1 MTSAGFS
8 DGRPVWIPLESN
20 PEAFN
25 KYINGLE
32 VGKVECVEIYGFEDD
47 LLAFVPG
54 PHLALIFCFPYSE
67 TSYSSVA
74 KVYSDL
80 IAEGKDK
87 VPEGVFFMKQ
97 KIHNACGTFSLLHS
111 LTNNLESI
119 DMGKGSFADWY
130 ALAKP
135 LGVQERSD
143 CLFSHTSMAQAHKKC
158 AESGETATPPDTQVE
173 FHFIA
178 YLHYGGRLLEF
189 DSAQNFPRD
198 CGPTTP
204 SNLLSDASKQ
214 CKNLMQ
220 NLGDIACNAL
230 AIVQK
235 KG

>member
-119 DMGKGSFADWY
+119 DMGKGSFAD
-130 ALAKP
+130 
-135 LGVQERSD
+135 
-143 CLFSHTSMAQAHKKC
+143 CHTSMAQAHKKC
-158 AESGETATPPDTQVE
+158 AESGETATPPETQVE

-235 KG
+235 KA

>member
-1 MTSAGFS
+1 MVDLFGFLLNQILKLLTSTLM
-8 DGRPVWIPLESN
+8 DLKLEKLNVSK
-20 PEAFN
+20 FT
-25 KYINGLE
+25 
-32 VGKVECVEIYGFEDD
+32 D
-47 LLAFVPG
+47 LRMICLLLCQAPIW
-54 PHLALIFCFPYSE
+54 P
-67 TSYSSVA
+67 

-119 DMGKGSFADWY
+119 DMGKGSFAD
-130 ALAKP
+130 
-135 LGVQERSD
+135 
-143 CLFSHTSMAQAHKKC
+143 CHTSMAQAHKKC
-158 AESGETATPPDTQVE
+158 AESGETATPPETQVE